1 MSGRAF
7 IFLNFW
13 RRECYHW
20 LRSSCFQAYGWSL
33 PARQPT
39 SSASS
44 TSGASPTP
52 SGDDSS
58 RETQVQSRSA
68 SSGVPVPVPVYCRPL
83 MEKEPGM
90 KIWCA
95 AGVDRSGGR
104 TRDGGDIVGASVF
117 YNEPPKSEKESA
129 AGSKGAAKEASSS
142 SELDKIDAELAES
155 KRVAEEDGP
164 EGKES
169 RLSSHV
175 WICTS
180 THAVSRVTV
189 IDANSPADVLESF
202 HVCSSHLLC
211 VSSVPGA
218 KEDDYK

>member
-1 MSGRAF
+1 
-7 IFLNFW
+7 
-13 RRECYHW
+13 
-20 LRSSCFQAYGWSL
+20 
-33 PARQPT
+33 
-39 SSASS
+39 
-44 TSGASPTP
+44 
-52 SGDDSS
+52 
-58 RETQVQSRSA
+58 
-68 SSGVPVPVPVYCRPL
+68 
-83 MEKEPGM
+83 M

-104 TRDGGDIVGASVF
+104 TKDGGDVVGASIF
-117 YNEPPKSEKESA
+117 Y
-129 AGSKGAAKEASSS
+129 KGTSDNVSPSVEAVEDAKTG
-142 SELDKIDAELAES
+142 ELDKLDKELAEA
-155 KRVAEEDGP
+155 KRVADEDGP

-189 IDANSPADVLESF
+189 IDANSPADVLEAF

-211 VSSVPGA
+211 ISSVPGA